1 MEKFKIEANE
11 EFFTNVIHVLRE
23 GGVWG
28 WPDAAVLFTKRG
40 DKLIGNEIANREA
53 KKIVSEEFFNKHFD
67 VLK

>member
-28 WPDAAVLFTKRG
+28 WPDAAVLFTKQG
-40 DKLIGNEIANREA
+40 EKLVGNEIANREA
-53 KKIVSEEFFNKHFD
+53 KKIVSEEFFNKHFET
-67 VLK
+67 LK